1 MDDFEILEEI
11 GKGGMATIYRG
22 RFKDSGRIIVIKKLH
37 PHLKGDENF
46 VKRFEREG
54 KILEKLKHK
63 NIVDF
68 YGFRKIKKE
77 YYILMEYI
85 KGVSLRDIL
94 QKEKVPLVIALYI
107 TKEIYEGVGFAHKSG
122 IIHRDLKPENI
133 IIGENGDIKIADFGL
148 AYGAEF
154 PRVTEPGMYVG
165 TPEYIAPEIL
175 MGKEYSEKSDIYA
188 IGVILYEMVKGENP
202 FKGKTPYESINKI
215 LYRKK
220 LSMNFGDFPSFLE
233 PIISKMVAM
242 DPKSRYQSV
251 DELRR
256 TLHPYITVNKRLF
269 KQYLSAP
276 ENFYEEKIIK
286 SKTIKDLRMLVLLI
300 LLLLAIIFY
309 NHLQYREQVEV
320 VQISSTKKIAEKID
334 TTKIKKTPENNASNN
349 TSKETKNKPVEKEG
363 YGWLKIFAEPWA
375 EVYIDNKYVDK
386 TPIGKAIKVV
396 SGKHFVMFKH
406 PKRGE
411 VIKEINITRD
421 ETLKVS
427 AKLEYGY
434 LKIVVIPWGYV
445 YLDGKKIV
453 ETPIAK
459 PIPTKPGE
467 HNLLVVNP
475 GYREWREKINIVRG
489 ETLEKHIT
497 LRK

>member
-22 RFKDSGRIIVIKKLH
+22 RFKDSGRIIVIKKLY
-37 PHLKGDENF
+37 PHLKDDENF

-68 YGFRKIKKE
+68 FGFRKVEKE

-85 KGVSLRDIL
+85 KGVSLREIL
-94 QKEKVPLVIALYI
+94 QKNKIPLVIALYI
-107 TKEIYEGVGFAHKSG
+107 TKEIYEGVGFAHKNG

-133 IIGENGDIKIADFGL
+133 IVGENGDIKIADFGL
-148 AYGAEF
+148 AYGTEF

-220 LSMNFGDFPSFLE
+220 LSMNFGDFPSFFK

-251 DELRR
+251 DELKKAFR
-256 TLHPYITVNKRLF
+256 PYITVNKRTF

-276 ENFYEEKIIK
+276 ENFYGGKIIK

-300 LLLLAIIFY
+300 ILLIAIVFY
-309 NHLQYREQVEV
+309 NHFRNIHQVEV
-320 VQISSTKKIAEKID
+320 VQVNRPKRIIERKD
-334 TTKIKKTPENNASNN
+334 TTMTAPPKKTIKKP
-349 TSKETKNKPVEKEG
+349 KNKPLVKKG
-363 YGWLKIFAEPWA
+363 YGWLRISAVPWA
-375 EVYIDNKYVDK
+375 NVYIDNKYIDK
-386 TPIGKAIKVV
+386 TPIGKAVKVA
-396 SGKHFVMFKH
+396 SGEHLIIFKH

-411 VIKEINITRD
+411 VIKKINITNN
-421 ETLKVS
+421 ETLKVN

-445 YLDGKKIV
+445 YLDGEKIV
-453 ETPIAK
+453 ETPIAG